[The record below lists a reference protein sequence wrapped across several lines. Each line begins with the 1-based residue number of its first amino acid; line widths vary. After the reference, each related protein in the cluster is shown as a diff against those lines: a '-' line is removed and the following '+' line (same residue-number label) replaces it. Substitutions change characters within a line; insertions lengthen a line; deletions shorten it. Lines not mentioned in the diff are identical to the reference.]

1 MICTFCDI
9 HTKNKRIPVRRAM
22 YRNTRE
28 LKYGTQGL
36 VFFFAKMAAFTA
48 MHGLRSLQWVVILFL
63 DCRWLPMIKDVK
75 GLLSKAPWQLF
86 SVLSSG
92 ARVLDMLLSFFMMY
106 RRFKQPSVL

>member
-1 MICTFCDI
+1 M
-9 HTKNKRIPVRRAM
+9 
-22 YRNTRE
+22 
-28 LKYGTQGL
+28 
-36 VFFFAKMAAFTA
+36 FFFAKMAAFTA